1 MENFKVTQYELKTN
15 NRFLVEF
22 PSRFNVQQ
30 LTVQK
35 INKPKFTDGK
45 WENIKIEFIDPIVPS
60 TSQSLFKI
68 VEFLKTDVNNSKTL
82 FVFRIKALDA
92 IGVEVEE
99 WIVEVEKVLTIN
111 FGEFDYGDDTIQQ
124 PHIILKPLNCV
135 LK

>member
-92 IGVEVEE
+92 IGVEIEE
-99 WIVEVEKVLTIN
+99 WVVDVEKVLTIN
-111 FGEFDYGDDTIQQ
+111 FGEFDYSDDKIQQ